1 MNIFLRPPLL
11 TPAHRKRILPHLGN
25 VRTTLRPWLA
35 TNPSQDDLKRAVIM
49 EVERAKASYDTM
61 ATVNRGVLVL
71 LLKRIQKNDL
81 SEINSRILKEL
92 KS

>member
-1 MNIFLRPPLL
+1 MNIFPTTPLL

-49 EVERAKASYDTM
+49 EVERAKASYDAM

>member
-1 MNIFLRPPLL
+1 MNIFPTTPAL

-49 EVERAKASYDTM
+49 EVERAKTSYDAM
-61 ATVNRGVLVL
+61 KRVNRGVLVL
-71 LLKRIQKNDL
+71 LLKRIQQNDL

-92 KS
+92 KP